1 MKNRLDVILVE
12 RGLFP
17 SREKAKAS
25 IMAGIVYVDGQKVD
39 KAGTSVDDQADI
51 FIKENICPYVSR
63 GGL

>member
-1 MKNRLDVILVE
+1 MKNRLDIVLVE
-12 RGLFP
+12 RGFFA

-51 FIKENICPYVSR
+51 FIKENIFEFCNNFW
-63 GGL
+63 